1 MGSPAY
7 PYLLC
12 EGVDKKYAKV
22 YVLTRTFAGKEDTLQ
37 WEGTTDIVDVE

>member
-7 PYLLC
+7 PCLVC

-22 YVLTRTFAGKEDTLQ
+22 YVLTRTFAE
-37 WEGTTDIVDVE
+37 